1 MMGWDAWKQGFDAWE
16 NATAQLVETFMR
28 SPQVLGPAGQA
39 MGAAMNLKAKQQQA
53 VADAW
58 ANMGLPTRRDQ
69 ERTLHALNQ
78 IQSRLTDLEETLAN
92 TQAELHA
99 LKLQGSA
106 AVAPVVEVAVK
117 PRPSQKV
124 DVAKKDD
131 SAN

>member
-53 VADAW
+53 VAEAW

-78 IQSRLTDLEETLAN
+78 IQSRLTDLEEQLAN
-92 TQAELHA
+92 TQAELRS
-99 LKLQGSA
+99 LKLQSA
-106 AVAPVVEVAVK
+106 AVSVKGAEAVEAPVAK
-117 PRPSQKV
+117 PRA
-124 DVAKKDD
+124 AKKED